1 MVMMGEKTK
10 SFCLLKVV
18 DTQGK
23 GSRFYRRRLFELAS
37 DIVDSNEVQYLGA
50 GWMNEANERGEGGFL
65 TYEILQAL
73 STSYLPRHSLADF
86 HFAPSQPIC
95 AHAHAGSLN

>member
-23 GSRFYRRRLFELAS
+23 GSCFYRRRLFELAS

-50 GWMNEANERGEGGFL
+50 GWMNAANERGEGGFL

-73 STSYLPRHSLADF
+73 STYLPYRVATLLTGSHGVIELK
-86 HFAPSQPIC
+86 APT
-95 AHAHAGSLN
+95 L